1 MRLETVPVVSEPL
14 PDTFLE
20 IPKYTTWYQ
29 IRQQLVQYMSEN
41 RHNNDLRINEGIN
54 VELLYGSGM
63 QPFTYHSYDD
73 YLAKMSSPYTYMGQP
88 DITAVSAFYRS
99 ACIHKRWC
107 IRERAPVDCC
117 MWR

>member
-1 MRLETVPVVSEPL
+1 MEHFSRPIGVYNVRLETVPVVSEPL

-63 QPFTYHSYDD
+63 QPFTYHSCVD
-73 YLAKMSSPYTYMGQP
+73 YLAKMSPYTYM
-88 DITAVSAFYRS
+88 
-99 ACIHKRWC
+99 
-107 IRERAPVDCC
+107 E
-117 MWR
+117 